1 MEFEPDIS
9 KLEKVVSKLLD
20 EYDVVKKKC
29 EQLTIDLTESLTEVE
44 SLKEE
49 NRILLN
55 EKDTVHSQVS
65 TILEKLSGW
74 EDSLG
79 AQDDSPDA
87 SASKD
92 TNGQLFSMG
101 SSS

>member
-9 KLEKVVSKLLD
+9 KLEIVVSKLLD
-20 EYDVVKKKC
+20 EYNVVKKKC
-29 EQLTIDLTESLTEVE
+29 EQLTIDLTESLAEVE
-44 SLKEE
+44 SLKEA
-49 NRILLN
+49 NRTLLN
-55 EKDTVHSQVS
+55 EKDTVHSHVS

-74 EDSLG
+74 EESLG
-79 AQDDSPDA
+79 AQADSSDEAAPN
-87 SASKD
+87 D